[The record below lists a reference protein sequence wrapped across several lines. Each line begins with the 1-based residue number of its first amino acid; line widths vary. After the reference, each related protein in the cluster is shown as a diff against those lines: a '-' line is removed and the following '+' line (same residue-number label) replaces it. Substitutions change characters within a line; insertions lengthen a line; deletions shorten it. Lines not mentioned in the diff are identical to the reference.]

1 MKTKYKIK
9 DLRELAKD
17 IIKTY
22 NSACTEN
29 QLNGKLGGRPNLKYS
44 IESTYSPEGWDDQLG
59 IFSENSSVLNSKK
72 EAIKALAR
80 AKREARNR
88 KYSKK
93 FIASLTMSTFDQNE
107 FDN

>member
-1 MKTKYKIK
+1 MNKISK
-9 DLRELAKD
+9 AAAALGRKGGSVKSDRKAKS
-17 IIKTY
+17 
-22 NSACTEN
+22 SAE
-29 QLNGKLGGRPNLKYS
+29 NGKKGGRPNLKYS

-88 KYSKK
+88 KYSKE
-93 FIASLTMSTFDQNE
+93 FIASLTISTFDQNE